1 MSVLSTSVTKQTRD
15 MRYSEADP
23 RWFLSSGRTHDD
35 AVCPGSRIVDQRL
48 QFLSSYQ
55 KEEMSVSDPCR
66 EFGVSRPTG
75 YRWINRYEE
84 VGPEGL
90 LDLSSR
96 PHSCSHATP
105 EKIENA
111 ILVLRSKHP
120 SWGVRKLKARLEQL
134 EPTVEWPAA
143 STFGNILQRAGLT
156 SPKRKKR
163 RTTPYSEPFSEV
175 TAPNQLWCMD
185 FKGYF
190 STGDGSRCDPFTI
203 TDAHSRYLIRCQI
216 VSRMDLSQMRAIC
229 EAAMREYGM
238 PARIRTDNGAP
249 FAGTGLLGLS
259 KLSLGWMKMGIV
271 HERIQPGRPQQNGR
285 HERMHRT
292 LKEDTTNPAAATLRL
307 QQRKFDRFRQMFN
320 HERPHQGLNNATPNL
335 VQSTR
340 CCTSIPEIYVLRDW
354 GTSRYPAQ
362 RATPQVGA
370 TNEYTGSRHIGRST
384 SLIFQSDLPIQI
396 IDDFMFA

>member
-1 MSVLSTSVTKQTRD
+1 MPWK
-15 MRYSEADP
+15 E
-23 RWFLSSGRTHDD
+23 
-35 AVCPGSRIVDQRL
+35 SRIVDQRL

-55 KEEMSVSDPCR
+55 KDEMSISELCR

-75 YRWINRYEE
+75 YRWLNRYKE

-90 LDLSSR
+90 LDLSSK

-105 EKIENA
+105 EAQEQA
-111 ILVLRSKHP
+111 ILALRGRHP
-120 SWGVRKLKARLEQL
+120 SWGPRKLKARLEKL
-134 EPTVEWPAA
+134 EPRVGWPAA
-143 STFGNILQRAGLT
+143 STFGSILNRAGLC
-156 SPKRKKR
+156 SPRKKKK
-163 RTTPYSEPFSEV
+163 RTTPYSTPFSEV

-190 STGDGSRCDPFTI
+190 STGDCTRCDPFTI

-216 VSRMDLSQMRAIC
+216 VSRMDLSQVRAVC

-292 LKEDTTNPAAATLRL
+292 LKEDTTKPPAMTIRL

-320 HERPHQGLNNATPNL
+320 HERPHEGLNNETPASLYQPSTIVLPRSFKEYVYPRGFLTRRVNNSGDISWHKGRVFISEVFRFEDLGMEL
-335 VQSTR
+335 VAEDFYKVFFR
-340 CCTSIPEIYVLRDW
+340 DIEIGEFDVEAMRF
-354 GTSRYPAQ
+354 RPVKACK
-362 RATPQVGA
+362 
-370 TNEYTGSRHIGRST
+370 
-384 SLIFQSDLPIQI
+384 
-396 IDDFMFA
+396 